1 MQFKQSEGSNSHRLT
16 ADLFPHSY
24 CSEIYDVFSG
34 NDPRRNLDVEG
45 YGIVETAMAKWENKS
60 RLAKMDEE
68 NCKLIQGT
76 RGYYDCRSL
85 FGET

>member
-1 MQFKQSEGSNSHRLT
+1 MEGGIGIWMKIRDGKE
-16 ADLFPHSY
+16 ADALMRRAVGA
-24 CSEIYDVFSG
+24 DVFSG